1 MKAYQVIENGKPLE
15 ERELEKPQPKGK
27 EVLLKTVACGV
38 CHSDVHLH
46 DGYFDLGGGVQLPSP
61 LPGGEPLTMGHEIFG
76 EVVEVGDE
84 VDGIVIGQKY
94 VAYPWMG
101 CGDCDLCHDD
111 MTHYCANNSN
121 LGIHVAGG
129 YGDHVLVP
137 DPKYLFDAGDT
148 PDSLAGSYACRGL
161 TAYSALKKAGPYNK
175 DNSLVIV
182 SAGGLGLLA
191 LKIAKAAYGINPI
204 VVDIDDEKLG
214 MARQL
219 GASAT
224 VNSSEEG
231 AAEKIME
238 LTPGKMGRVF
248 YQSSGSEPNETQIK
262 LAWNFLLSVLYLIYF
277 L

>member
-1 MKAYQVIENGKPLE
+1 MKAFQVVENGKPLE
-15 ERELEKPQPKGK
+15 ERELDTPTASGK

-38 CHSDVHLH
+38 CHSDVHIH

-61 LPGGEPLTMGHEIFG
+61 LPGNEPLTMGHEIFG
-76 EVVEVGDE
+76 EVIGIGEDVE
-84 VDGIVIGQKY
+84 GINIGERY

-101 CGDCDLCHDD
+101 CDDCDLCNDD

-137 DPKYLFDAGDT
+137 DSKYLFSAADT

-161 TAYSALKKAGPYNK
+161 TAYSALKKAGPYRK

-182 SAGGLGLLA
+182 SAGGLGILA
-191 LKIAKAAYGINPI
+191 LKIAQAAYGINPI

-214 MARQL
+214 MASQL

-224 VNSSEEG
+224 INSSEEG
-231 AAEKIME
+231 AAEKLLE
-238 LTPGKMGRVF
+238 LTEGGARSIVD
-248 YQSSGSEPNETQIK
+248 
-262 LAWNFLLSVLYLIYF
+262 LSLIHI
-277 L
+277 

>member
-111 MTHYCANNSN
+111 MTHYCANNS
-121 LGIHVAGG
+121 
-129 YGDHVLVP
+129 
-137 DPKYLFDAGDT
+137 
-148 PDSLAGSYACRGL
+148 C
-161 TAYSALKKAGPYNK
+161 
-175 DNSLVIV
+175 
-182 SAGGLGLLA
+182 LL
-191 LKIAKAAYGINPI
+191 YTSPSPR
-204 VVDIDDEKLG
+204 DDL
-214 MARQL
+214 
-219 GASAT
+219 
-224 VNSSEEG
+224 
-231 AAEKIME
+231 
-238 LTPGKMGRVF
+238 
-248 YQSSGSEPNETQIK
+248 
-262 LAWNFLLSVLYLIYF
+262 
-277 L
+277 